1 MTTIDPTT
9 TTAQLGMANGPG
21 RPGRPDMA
29 TAMAPV
35 ADELG
40 MTGDELRDA
49 LRAGSTLDQ
58 LASAKGVSH
67 QDLVSAI
74 TKGLQ
79 DARPAGAPAGVDL
92 SKMAEDIASGVR
104 GPGHH
109 GGHHHH
115 AQRAASGAVDP
126 SANLN
131 ALADLVGVDATALRD
146 GLQQGTSLS
155 DILSANGVDES
166 QLAQKFLPGTVVD
179 TYA

>member
-1 MTTIDPTT
+1 M
-9 TTAQLGMANGPG
+9 TTAQLGLANGAG

-29 TAMAPV
+29 KAMAPV

-49 LRAGSTLDQ
+49 LRGGSTLDQ
-58 LASAKGVSH
+58 LASANGVSH

-79 DARPAGAPAGVDL
+79 ETRPANAPAGVDL

-109 GGHHHH
+109 GGHHH
-115 AQRAASGAVDP
+115 RAEQAGTDGVDP
-126 SANLN
+126 SANLG
-131 ALADLVGVDATALRD
+131 ALADLVGVDETALRD
-146 GLQQGTSLS
+146 GLQAGTSIS
-155 DILSANGVDES
+155 DILKANGVDEAA
-166 QLAQKFLPGTVVD
+166 LAQRFLQGKVVD